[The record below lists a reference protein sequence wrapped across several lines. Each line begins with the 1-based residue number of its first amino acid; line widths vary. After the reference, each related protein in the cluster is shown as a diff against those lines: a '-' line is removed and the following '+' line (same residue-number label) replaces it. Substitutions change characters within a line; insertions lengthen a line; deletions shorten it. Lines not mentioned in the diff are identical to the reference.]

1 MATGPWETFA
11 AKQPEQSEPQA
22 GPWSK
27 FATPTAATAGPWEQ
41 FATPEPTPES
51 QSVWRQ
57 VADVPLH
64 VATGVTQGVRMVADA
79 FGADNPVSQNL
90 RGVEDYIGAL
100 YSAQSKK
107 DAKAVNRI
115 MQEAQDKGVGDQV
128 KAAALAFAEAP
139 IDLLSQV
146 LGNAAPTIAG
156 GLATYL
162 LRGGAAAATAV
173 GAGTG
178 ATMGAGAVK
187 GSIYDATKQILKE
200 QTNMSPEQIEKRASL
215 AQAYDG
221 KNLDMILAGTAL
233 GGLSAATGLE
243 PMLARQAA
251 SRIVGTG
258 AGKLLEREALV
269 AAEKKAAREM
279 AKRGATKQGARTA
292 AAEAGTEFA
301 QEGQEQLAQN
311 IAQQREGFN
320 VPTGRGVVGAGT
332 LGALSA
338 IGPGGYAGARAAQ
351 QAGKQT
357 QFEGTPEGQRLQE
370 LDALVAQEEKQQRI
384 AEIQQKPAPT
394 KREQTELT
402 ALQESVA
409 ATPEPT
415 TQTQTQTQT
424 QTRAPAAPAEDEL
437 TSLKRQLAEVTAKM
451 EQQEQRYGEPFE
463 ETIDDYMNL
472 QAQVKEK
479 SKEVETDAER
489 EARLERAAIEAG
501 AIDISPLEGPEAP
514 DVFGPAPTTKMP
526 EEQAPA
532 ESIAAPEVAKQ
543 SPFDAI
549 PEEDRARVQDNVD
562 DYIASGFTPE
572 ESISYALED
581 YKSDKEIEAEYA
593 AEEEAKRREAEA
605 KAQEEEYARKEA
617 EQEAKKEKVRQI
629 ATANFNGALDT
640 APGSDYNGDYDAA
653 FEAYRQ
659 NLFDT
664 LGEEGM
670 LKGEDHDF
678 IVNTADREFDRLV
691 AEHKAQQPKEEK
703 PALQVVRYSDGTYGL
718 NWLDKNNQ
726 PAVERT
732 FKTEA
737 EARAVAER
745 NFAGEPV
752 AEGVQGEPTSALEPV
767 ANPERVN
774 KQISDSGISGSNGDS
789 AEHIREEWFD
799 PKTGALFPEYNYYAG
814 TPSGR
819 FSTPHRD
826 LRRINNLDD
835 VAKAEA
841 AGLSFFITEK
851 PQERTAD
858 EIHSEIRALEEKQQG
873 MLSKSGRMPAKGTK
887 KRAEWDALTDQ
898 ISDKKGE
905 WAELTRTSAP
915 GALFAEN
922 NVVDMTERRELQ
934 LEEQETQSIL
944 EGMAAMRRRND
955 LQDLNDKVYPF
966 LMRVTQ
972 MADKVRRLEQI
983 PGVMVGVP
991 TTRALR
997 MYEDLAYNAYWG
1009 VNGDTDPKASPF
1021 RSPEDM
1027 PLAATSVQNAMY
1039 ILANESADIEATLKQ
1054 YMDKATRFRDTL
1066 RTRSPREKK
1075 TKLAMDAI
1083 LNNVVPL
1090 ESVKYSGPTGK
1101 NNTGIHPDVAAAI
1114 ENNDINGA
1122 LRAMAQNTSG
1132 FTREL
1137 AARLAELN
1145 LPTNIVFGQQRTLL
1159 RKEIDRQTA
1168 QQQVRLFMYISQVHP
1183 DLYAKYF
1190 KNFDRE
1196 ENLEQVLEGLREFN
1210 KPKYNKDAIEGE
1222 FRAVLKVFG
1231 DTVPNMDAPGFFLPA
1246 FDVINLNPHPYFG
1259 TANRVVLHEI
1269 VHAATE
1275 YALRSTEGLSDR
1287 QKEAVAELHAMY
1299 AYAKERITTDEYGL
1313 RTIYEFVA
1321 ELMTNKGFQAKL
1333 KAIPYKAQK
1342 ASVWTRIVN
1351 AIGKILGFDNLGGA
1365 AAVEV
1370 NEILSPKRREAPIP
1384 LGPLFAPKGPQNKMW
1399 GPISTPDNW
1408 RIAERDGE
1416 TLRERISNLVTNG
1429 PTKADAIT
1437 DLKDVIWDVTS
1448 DSARKLVLPFLQ
1460 LRQMKDMVR
1469 TKFPQM
1475 EAAVGIVEQMIAF
1488 RGNKISGPINGD
1500 ANKSPEGITKRW
1512 SEAQAKAPAQSM
1524 LMGRL
1529 MIEATTRGIEVDPKG
1544 AKYNPNKVNKA
1555 LQDAWDTLT
1564 PEFQQIYRDARDF
1577 YARSVQDMVQ
1587 AMKDKTKGLP
1597 DAERAKLLKQIDE
1610 QFGPDK
1616 LVAPY
1621 FPLRRFGEYWFQV
1634 GEGDSKEFY
1643 MFESAA
1649 ERRRALNARRRELRG
1664 GTKKEQALADTLY
1677 AGKGISDI
1685 YSHNANTTTVL
1696 GDINKMV
1703 DNLTTADPAKLKGEI
1718 KDSINQLVYLL
1729 LPQQSMRKMFINR
1742 RSVQGASADMLR
1754 VFAMTSVHSA
1764 YQQAR
1769 FKFAEPFLNNITNAD
1784 KYVDELPV
1792 EQQIVYRDFVRELE
1806 KRAQTVLGVEDKS
1819 VWAQTVGR
1827 LTETTFFFMLTAP
1840 ASAILNIV
1848 GMHAIT
1854 MPYIGGKYGYKET
1867 NELMLKNVG
1876 RYMATAPKRTFGPLR
1891 QGAFAQVE
1899 FPSITESKDLDP
1911 IERRAADVFIQNG
1924 QLNIS
1929 TTHDVFNM
1937 SEQPSAMYTGRMGKL
1952 KQGLAAMFHQAER
1965 LNREVTL
1972 MSTFKLSYDQHLGAP
1987 KKDIRGVIERTA
1999 DGKPVTYSEEEAFNI
2014 AIDEANDIAGLT
2026 LGDYSRQMKGRVFT
2040 VPGVNLLLQFKQ
2052 YAITTTYAILRN
2064 LYLSIGA
2071 PFTKSEVDQFRTEL
2085 QKDKDLSEKEIE
2097 QRIFEMEEQRKAMY
2111 KEGRRRLA
2119 GVLGMAF
2126 LYGGIT
2132 AMPFFSMLGPIVGMF
2147 SDDDDDD
2154 EYSNWQNTF
2163 YNGMEDAFGG
2173 AVAKMYLES
2182 GGDPQ
2187 KVANA
2192 DAVGRAM
2199 AHAIT
2204 RGAASTITGAS
2215 IADRVSLDLKNL
2227 WFREGKFSPDAR
2239 ESLKEDIIANLGPA
2253 LGLAFNATD
2262 ALKLINEGQVQRALE
2277 TIAPAVIGKPMT
2289 AFRLG
2294 TEGATNKKGV
2304 VMGHM
2309 YADEFNAWEL
2319 ALEAMGFQTEERAMR
2334 GKAAFQA
2341 VEYQTK
2347 VQARHDELMNRIWFD
2362 IKFGSDTLPDS
2373 LERAAEFSAKYPGK
2387 AITAKDVMDAVTSRS
2402 QSDAEAEALG
2412 ARLDKKLLYKT
2423 LPMLRD

>member
-1 MATGPWETFA
+1 MDYEALATKFGGKPQETDFDALATKFGGKSASGTAAPATDLDALA
-11 AKQPEQSEPQA
+11 AKY
-22 GPWSK
+22 G
-27 FATPTAATAGPWEQ
+27 AT
-41 FATPEPTPES
+41 EPTPES

-139 IDLLSQV
+139 VDLLSQV
-146 LGNAAPTIAG
+146 LGNAAPAVAG

-279 AKRGATKQGARTA
+279 AKRGATKQGVRTA

-370 LDALVAQEEKQQRI
+370 LDALIAQEEKQQRI
-384 AEIQQKPAPT
+384 AELQQKPAPT

-402 ALQESVA
+402 ALEESVA
-409 ATPEPT
+409 ATPPV
-415 TQTQTQTQT
+415 
-424 QTRAPAAPAEDEL
+424 APVVQKITAPISKDHAELEI
-437 TSLKRQLAEVTAKM
+437 LKKQLAEVTAKM

-472 QAQVKEK
+472 QAQVKAKTVALE
-479 SKEVETDAER
+479 SDVER
-489 EARLERAAIEAG
+489 EMRMEEEYRNAPPVEDTA
-501 AIDISPLEGPEAP
+501 LEGPEVP
-514 DVFGPAPTTKMP
+514 DIFAPTPQK
-526 EEQAPA
+526 QA
-532 ESIAAPEVAKQ
+532 ETIQAPEVATQ
-543 SPFDAI
+543 SPLDAI
-549 PEEDRARVQDNVD
+549 PEEDRARVEDNIA
-562 DYIASGFTPE
+562 DYESSGFTRE
-572 ESISYALED
+572 ESTNYALED
-581 YKSDKEIEAEYA
+581 YKYDQEVDAEYA
-593 AEEEAKRREAEA
+593 AIEEAPTEEAKVEKAPVEEAAPIPTDPLLDNIQKSDELIAKSEA
-605 KAQEEEYARKEA
+605 LATEIEKVSDALDRLPPSEQRDSPLRQKLDELNAQDDETLAQVDALIADRKNLVT
-617 EQEAKKEKVRQI
+617 KKETAPLDAQAIVAKIEDEGVYHSYDT
-629 ATANFNGALDT
+629 ATKALAQGDEIYALDV
-640 APGSDYNGDYDAA
+640 DN
-653 FEAYRQ
+653 
-659 NLFDT
+659 
-664 LGEEGM
+664 
-670 LKGEDHDF
+670 
-678 IVNTADREFDRLV
+678 EFDIANTLNSIQRLTTPEQIL
-691 AEHKAQQPKEEK
+691 AAAKDK
-703 PALQVVRYSDGTYGL
+703 LTLYGL
-718 NWLDKNNQ
+718 
-726 PAVERT
+726 E
-732 FKTEA
+732 TEA
-737 EARAVAER
+737 GNAARADAIMDQV
-745 NFAGEPV
+745 
-752 AEGVQGEPTSALEPV
+752 
-767 ANPERVN
+767 
-774 KQISDSGISGSNGDS
+774 
-789 AEHIREEWFD
+789 
-799 PKTGALFPEYNYYAG
+799 
-814 TPSGR
+814 
-819 FSTPHRD
+819 
-826 LRRINNLDD
+826 
-835 VAKAEA
+835 
-841 AGLSFFITEK
+841 
-851 PQERTAD
+851 
-858 EIHSEIRALEEKQQG
+858 RALEDKQQG

-887 KRAEWDALTDQ
+887 KRAEWDDITDQ
-898 ISDKKGE
+898 ISNKKKE
-905 WAELTRTSAP
+905 WAELTRGKKEEP
-915 GALFAEN
+915 GGALFAD

-934 LEEQETQSIL
+934 LEEEDQAEHDEIVAGLSALRHQRELQIL
-944 EGMAAMRRRND
+944 H
-955 LQDLNDKVYPF
+955 DKVFPF
-966 LMRVTQ
+966 LMKYQPIV
-972 MADKVRRLEQI
+972 DKIRRLEQI
-983 PGVMVGVP
+983 PGNYSSLGVDW
-991 TTRALR
+991 ALR
-997 MYEDLAYNAYWG
+997 HYEAIAEHAYYA
-1009 VNGDTDPKASPF
+1009 VHGDTSPTRMPAEGELPSVF
-1021 RSPEDM
+1021 LSARDALSMADSYSAIIAEDFD
-1027 PLAATSVQNAMY
+1027 N
-1039 ILANESADIEATLKQ
+1039 
-1054 YMDKATRFRDTL
+1054 YMDASIKFRDQL
-1066 RTRSPREKK
+1066 RMRSPREKK
-1075 TKLAMDAI
+1075 TRLAMDAI

-1090 ESVKYSGPTGK
+1090 ESAVKFANPAGTRGTGL
-1101 NNTGIHPDVAAAI
+1101 HPDVTAAI

-1122 LRAMAQNTSG
+1122 LRALAQNSSG
-1132 FTREL
+1132 LTREL

-1145 LPTNIVFGQQRTLL
+1145 LATNIVFGQQRMLL

-1183 DLYAKYF
+1183 DLYGKYF

-1210 KPKYNKDAIEGE
+1210 KPKYDKTAIEGE

-1259 TANRVVLHEI
+1259 TANRVMLHEI

-1275 YALRSTEGLSDR
+1275 FALRSTEGLTDR

-1299 AYAKERITTDEYGL
+1299 EYARENIPSKEYGF
-1313 RTIYEFVA
+1313 TNIYEFVA
-1321 ELMTNKGFQAKL
+1321 ELMTNKAFQAKL
-1333 KAIPYKAQK
+1333 KGIKYKAQK
-1342 ASVWTRIVN
+1342 ASVFTRIVN
-1351 AIGKILGFDNLGGA
+1351 AIGQLLGFDNLAGA

-1370 NEILSPKRREAPIP
+1370 NEIFSPERRQAPIP
-1384 LGPLFAPKGPQNKMW
+1384 LGPLFAPKSPQNKMW
-1399 GPISTPDNW
+1399 GPISTPSNW
-1408 RIAERDGE
+1408 RIAERDGQ
-1416 TLRERISNLVTNG
+1416 TLRERISHLMTSG
-1429 PTKADAIT
+1429 PTKADALR
-1437 DLKDVIWDVTS
+1437 DLKDVIWDVSGDT
-1448 DSARKLVLPFLQ
+1448 ARKIVLPFLQ

-1475 EAAVGIVEQMIAF
+1475 EGAVNIVEQMIAF
-1488 RGNKISGPINGD
+1488 RGNKISGPVNGD
-1500 ANKSPEGITKRW
+1500 AGKSPEGITKRW
-1512 SEAQAKAPAQSM
+1512 SEAQAKSPAQSM

-1529 MIEATTRGIEVDPKG
+1529 MIEATIRGIEVDPNG
-1544 AKYNPNKVNKA
+1544 PKYNPNKVNKA

-1597 DAERAKLLKQIDE
+1597 DAERAKLLREIDS

-1621 FPLRRFGEYWFQV
+1621 FPLRRFGDYWFQV
-1634 GEGDSKEFY
+1634 GDGDNKEFY

-1664 GTKKEQALADTLY
+1664 GTKKEQELANTLY
-1677 AGKGISDI
+1677 AGKGISTI

-1696 GDINKMV
+1696 GNINKMV

-1718 KDSINQLVYLL
+1718 KDSINQLVYML

-1742 RSVQGASADMLR
+1742 RAVQGASADMLR

-1769 FKFAEPFLNNITNAD
+1769 FKYAEPFLNNITQAD

-1792 EQQIVYRDFVRELE
+1792 EQQIVYRDFVREME
-1806 KRAQTVLGVEDKS
+1806 ARAQTVLGVEDKS
-1819 VWAQTVGR
+1819 AWAKTVGR

-1840 ASAILNIV
+1840 ASAILNII

-1854 MPYIGGKYGYKET
+1854 MPYIGGKFGYKET
-1867 NELMLKNVG
+1867 NALMLKNVG
-1876 RYMATAPKRTFGPLR
+1876 RYMATAPKRTFSPIR
-1891 QGAFAQVE
+1891 QGTLAQVE
-1899 FPSITESKDLDP
+1899 FPSITESKDLDDV
-1911 IERRAADVFIQNG
+1911 ERRAADVFIQNG

-1929 TTHDVFNM
+1929 TTHDVFGM
-1937 SEQPSAMYTGRMGKL
+1937 SEQPSAMYTGRASKM
-1952 KQGLAAMFHQAER
+1952 KQALAAMFHQAER

-1972 MSTFKLSYDQHLGAP
+1972 MSTFKLAYDQYLNAP
-1987 KKDIRGVIERTA
+1987 KKDIRGVIERDA
-1999 DGKPVTYSEEEAFNI
+1999 NGKPLTYSEEEAFNL

-2052 YAITTTYAILRN
+2052 YAITTTYALLRN
-2064 LYLSIGA
+2064 LYLSVGA
-2071 PFTKSEVDQFRTEL
+2071 PFSKSEIEQFRAEL
-2085 QKDKDLSEKEIE
+2085 EKNQDLTEKEID
-2097 QRIFEMEEQRKAMY
+2097 QKIFEMEEQRKAMY

-2119 GVLGMAF
+2119 GILGMAF

-2154 EYSNWQNTF
+2154 DYNNWQNTF
-2163 YNGMEDAFGG
+2163 YNGMEDSFGS
-2173 AVAKMYLES
+2173 AVAKMYLEA

-2199 AHAIT
+2199 AHTIT

-2239 ESLKEDIIANLGPA
+2239 ESLKEDVIANLGPA
-2253 LGLAFNATD
+2253 LGLVFNATD
-2262 ALKLINEGQVQRALE
+2262 AVKLINEGQVQRALE

-2289 AFRLG
+2289 SYRLG

-2304 VMGHM
+2304 VMGQM
-2309 YADEFNAWEL
+2309 YADEFSAWEL
-2319 ALEAMGFQTEERAMR
+2319 ALEAMGFQTEERAMK

-2341 VEYQTK
+2341 VEYQSK

-2387 AITAKDVMDAVTSRS
+2387 AITAKDVMETVTARS

>member
-41 FATPEPTPES
+41 FAAPEPTPES

-64 VATGVTQGVRMVADA
+64 VATGITQGVRMVADA

-90 RGVEDYIGAL
+90 RGVEDYVGAL

-139 IDLLSQV
+139 VDLLSQV
-146 LGNAAPTIAG
+146 LGNAAPAIAG
-156 GLATYL
+156 GMATYL

-178 ATMGAGAVK
+178 SAMGAGAVK

-200 QTNMSPEQIEKRASL
+200 QTDMSPEQIEKRASL
-215 AQAYDG
+215 AQSYGG

-258 AGKLLEREALV
+258 AGKLLEREALA
-269 AAEKKAAREM
+269 AAEKKAAREI
-279 AKRGATKQGARTA
+279 AKRGVGKQAARTA

-301 QEGQEQLAQN
+301 QEAQEQLAQN

-320 VPTGRGVVGAGT
+320 VPTGRGVAGAGA

-351 QAGKQT
+351 QAQKET

-384 AEIQQKPAPT
+384 AELEQKAAPT
-394 KREQTELT
+394 KKEKSELT

-409 ATPEPT
+409 AVEPT
-415 TQTQTQTQT
+415 PTAPVTEKAAAPWEQFATP
-424 QTRAPAAPAEDEL
+424 PAAPRDEIQD
-437 TSLKRQLAEVTAKM
+437 LKKRLADVTAKM
-451 EQQEQRYGEPFE
+451 DQQEQRYGEAFE
-463 ETIDDYMNL
+463 ETIDEYMNL
-472 QAQVKEK
+472 RDELKAKTQA
-479 SKEVETDAER
+479 VETEAER
-489 EARLERAAIEAG
+489 EARLEREAMT
-501 AIDISPLEGPEAP
+501 AEPVAEELPAGPEAP
-514 DVFGPAPTTKMP
+514 DIFAEPTQVEPTTKAP
-526 EEQAPA
+526 EDQAPA
-532 ESIAAPEVAKQ
+532 ELIQAPEVATQ
-543 SPFDAI
+543 SPLDAI
-549 PEEDRARVQDNVD
+549 PEEDRQQVRDNID
-562 DYIASGFTPE
+562 DYESSGFNRDEAT
-572 ESISYALED
+572 SYALDD
-581 YKSDKEIEAEYA
+581 YKATKQ
-593 AEEEAKRREAEA
+593 AEEEERV
-605 KAQEEEYARKEA
+605 YA
-617 EQEAKKEKVRQI
+617 EQETKKADARKAAQVS
-629 ATANFNGALDT
+629 FDT
-640 APGSDYNGDYDAA
+640 AIDQVDNAEYGGDIDAA

-664 LGEEGM
+664 LNEEG
-670 LKGEDHDF
+670 LTKGEDRDL
-678 IVNTADREFDRLV
+678 VLNAADREFENLV
-691 AEHKAQQPKEEK
+691 ADYKARQPK
-703 PALQVVRYSDGTYGL
+703 P
-718 NWLDKNNQ
+718 
-726 PAVERT
+726 
-732 FKTEA
+732 
-737 EARAVAER
+737 
-745 NFAGEPV
+745 
-752 AEGVQGEPTSALEPV
+752 
-767 ANPERVN
+767 
-774 KQISDSGISGSNGDS
+774 
-789 AEHIREEWFD
+789 
-799 PKTGALFPEYNYYAG
+799 
-814 TPSGR
+814 
-819 FSTPHRD
+819 
-826 LRRINNLDD
+826 
-835 VAKAEA
+835 AEA
-841 AGLSFFITEK
+841 APFDAQATVAKIEDEGVYHSYNTATEALA
-851 PQERTAD
+851 QGD
-858 EIHSEIRALEEKQQG
+858 EIYALDVDNEFDIANTLNSIQRLTTPEQILAAAKEKLTLYGIETEAGNAARADAIMDQIRALEDKQQT
-873 MLSKSGRMPAKGTK
+873 LLTKAGRMPARDSK
-887 KRAEWDALTDQ
+887 KRAEWDDLTNQ
-898 ISDKKGE
+898 INRKRAE
-905 WAELTRTSAP
+905 WAELTRNKEAP
-915 GALFAEN
+915 GVLFAD
-922 NVVDMTERRELQ
+922 NVVDMTARREEQ
-934 LEEQETQSIL
+934 LEAEDQAEHDQIVAGLS
-944 EGMAAMRRRND
+944 AMRRQEDLRI
-955 LQDLNDKVYPF
+955 LQDKVFPFILKYQPIVDKI
-966 LMRVTQ
+966 
-972 MADKVRRLEQI
+972 RRLEQV
-983 PGVMVGVP
+983 PGNYSSHGV
-991 TTRALR
+991 TWALNHFEVL
-997 MYEDLAYNAYWG
+997 MEHAYYA
-1009 VNGDTDPKASPF
+1009 VHGDTDPIRMPAAGELPSAFLATKDALHTMDAYSALIA
-1021 RSPEDM
+1021 EDFD
-1027 PLAATSVQNAMY
+1027 N
-1039 ILANESADIEATLKQ
+1039 
-1054 YMDKATRFRDTL
+1054 YMDGAIKFRDML
-1066 RTRSPREKK
+1066 RMRSPREKK
-1075 TKLAMDAI
+1075 TKMAMNAI
-1083 LNNVVPL
+1083 LDNVVPL
-1090 ESVKYSGPTGK
+1090 ESAVKFADPAGTRGTGL
-1101 NNTGIHPDVAAAI
+1101 HPSVTAAI

-1122 LRAMAQNTSG
+1122 LRALAQNSSG
-1132 FTREL
+1132 LTREL

-1145 LPTNIVFGQQRTLL
+1145 LATNIVFGQQRMLL

-1168 QQQVRLFMYISQVHP
+1168 QQQVRLFMYISQMYP
-1183 DLYAKYF
+1183 DLYNKYF

-1210 KPKYNKDAIEGE
+1210 NSKYDKTSIEGE

-1259 TANRVVLHEI
+1259 TANRVMLHEI

-1275 YALRSTEGLSDR
+1275 FALRSTEGLTDR

-1299 AYAKERITTDEYGL
+1299 EYAREKISTDEYGFKN
-1313 RTIYEFVA
+1313 IYEFVA
-1321 ELMTNKGFQAKL
+1321 ELMTNKGFQDKL
-1333 KAIPYKAQK
+1333 KGIKYKAQK
-1342 ASVWTRIVN
+1342 ASVWSRIVQ
-1351 AIGKILGFDNLGGA
+1351 AIGSILGFDNLAGA

-1370 NEILSPKRREAPIP
+1370 NEIFSPERRQAPIP
-1384 LGPLFAPKGPQNKMW
+1384 LGPLFAPKGPRNKMW
-1399 GPISTPDNW
+1399 GPISTPTNW
-1408 RIAERDGE
+1408 RVAERDGQ
-1416 TLRERISNLVTNG
+1416 TLRERISHLITEG
-1429 PTKADAIT
+1429 PTKADALR
-1437 DLKDVIWDVTS
+1437 DLKDVIWDVTG
-1448 DSARKLVLPFLQ
+1448 DTARKVVLPFLQ

-1475 EAAVGIVEQMIAF
+1475 EGAVNIVEQMTAF
-1488 RGNKISGPINGD
+1488 RGNKISGPVNGD
-1500 ANKSPEGITKRW
+1500 AGKSPEGITKRW
-1512 SEAQAKAPAQSM
+1512 SEAQAKSPAQSM

-1529 MIEATTRGIEVDPKG
+1529 MIEVTTRGIEVDPKG
-1544 AKYNPNKVNKA
+1544 PKYNPSKVNKA
-1555 LQDAWDTLT
+1555 LADAWSTLT

-1577 YARSVQDMVQ
+1577 YAQSVQDMVQ

-1597 DAERAKLLKQIDE
+1597 DAERVKLLKEIDS

-1616 LVAPY
+1616 LVTPY

-1634 GEGDSKEFY
+1634 GEGDNKEFY

-1649 ERRRALNARRRELRG
+1649 ERRRALNARRRELQG
-1664 GTKKEQALADTLY
+1664 GTRKEQELANTLY
-1677 AGKGISDI
+1677 AGSGISTI

-1696 GDINKMV
+1696 GNINKMV
-1703 DNLTTADPAKLKGEI
+1703 DQLTTADPAKLKGEI

-1769 FKFAEPFLNNITNAD
+1769 FKFAEPFLNNITQAD

-1806 KRAQTVLGVEDKS
+1806 ARANTVLGVEDKS
-1819 VWAQTVGR
+1819 AWAKTVGR

-1840 ASAILNIV
+1840 ASAILNII

-1854 MPYIGGKYGYKET
+1854 MPYIGGKFGYKET
-1867 NELMLKNVG
+1867 NALMLKNVG
-1876 RYMATAPKRTFGPLR
+1876 RYMATAPKRTFSPIR
-1891 QGAFAQVE
+1891 DGAMSKVE

-1911 IERRAADVFIQNG
+1911 IERRAADVFVQNG

-1929 TTHDVFNM
+1929 TTHDVFGM
-1937 SEQPSAMYTGRMGKL
+1937 SEQPSAMYTGRMSKL

-1987 KKDIRGVIERTA
+1987 KKDIRGVIERDA
-1999 DGKPVTYSEEEAFNI
+1999 NGKPLTYSEEEAFNI

-2040 VPGVNLLLQFKQ
+2040 VPGVNLLMQFKQ
-2052 YAITTTYAILRN
+2052 YAITTTYALLRN
-2064 LYLSIGA
+2064 LYLSVGA
-2071 PFTKSEVDQFRTEL
+2071 PFTKGEIDQFRAEL
-2085 QKDKDLSEKEIE
+2085 EKNNDLSEKEID
-2097 QRIFEMEEQRKAMY
+2097 QKIFEMEEQRKAMY

-2119 GVLGMAF
+2119 GILGMAF

-2132 AMPFFSMLGPIVGMF
+2132 AMPFFSMLGPVVGMF

-2154 EYSNWQNTF
+2154 DYYNWQNTF

-2187 KVANA
+2187 KAADA

-2199 AHAIT
+2199 AHVIT

-2227 WFREGKFSPDAR
+2227 WYRDGKFSPDAR
-2239 ESLKEDIIANLGPA
+2239 ESLKEDVIANLGPA
-2253 LGLAFNATD
+2253 VGLAFNATD
-2262 ALKLINEGQVQRALE
+2262 AVKLINEGQLQRALE
-2277 TIAPAVIGKPMT
+2277 TIAPAFIGKPMT
-2289 AFRLG
+2289 AYRLG
-2294 TEGATNKKGV
+2294 TEGATNKSGV

-2309 YADEFNAWEL
+2309 FADEFSAWQL
-2319 ALEAMGFQTEERAMR
+2319 ALESMGFQSEERAMK

-2362 IKFGSDTLPDS
+2362 IKFGSDTLPDT

-2387 AITAKDVMDAVTSRS
+2387 AITAEDVMNTVTSRS
-2402 QSDAEAEALG
+2402 KNDAEAEALG
-2412 ARLDKKLLYKT
+2412 ARLDKKMLYKT
-2423 LPMLRD
+2423 LSMLRD